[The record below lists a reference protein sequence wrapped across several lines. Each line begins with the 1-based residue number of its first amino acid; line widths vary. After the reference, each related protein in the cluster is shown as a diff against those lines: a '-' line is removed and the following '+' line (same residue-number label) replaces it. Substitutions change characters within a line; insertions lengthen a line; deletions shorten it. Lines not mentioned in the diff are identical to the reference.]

1 MLPPALREYAV
12 EPVGVEIMRPSATAS
27 VRMRPEM
34 EMVRCV
40 RCGEA
45 PR

>member
-1 MLPPALREYAV
+1 MLPPLEREYAV
-12 EPVGVEIMRPSATAS
+12 EPVGVEIMRPSATAR
-27 VRMRPEM
+27 VRGLEAMEM
-34 EMVRCV
+34 ERWV